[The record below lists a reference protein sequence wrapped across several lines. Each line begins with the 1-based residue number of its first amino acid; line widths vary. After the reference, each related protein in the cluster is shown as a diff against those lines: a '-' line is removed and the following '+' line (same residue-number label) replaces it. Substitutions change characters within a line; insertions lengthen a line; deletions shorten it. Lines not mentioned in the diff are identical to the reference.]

1 MPRSATDKRDRLVNA
16 AADLFHRTGFANT
29 ALVDIAGAAGVS
41 PGSLFYF
48 FKSKDDLARAVI
60 DARCRALADEL
71 ASIEASNVD
80 PWARID
86 GFVELAQKFSGTYVS
101 VGCPLA
107 RLVRD
112 LAQETTLRTEVA
124 RLYGVQLDWL
134 VRQFELVSLSL
145 TKAKES
151 ARFVLAGYH
160 GAAFLAFALSDAAA
174 IDTEVAKL
182 RTWLAQEQVAQNTAV

>member
-1 MPRSATDKRDRLVNA
+1 MPRSATDKRERLVNA
-16 AADLFHRTGFANT
+16 AADLFHGAGYANT
-29 ALVDIAGAAGVS
+29 ALADIAVAAGVS

-60 DARCRALADEL
+60 DERCRALAEEL
-71 ASIEASNVD
+71 ASLEAHDD

-86 GFVELAQKFSGTYVS
+86 GFVELARKFSATYVS
-101 VGCPLA
+101 IGCPLA

-112 LAQETTLRTEVA
+112 LAQDAALRAEVA
-124 RLYGVQLDWL
+124 RLYEVQLDWL
-134 VRQFELVSLSL
+134 VKQFELASLAAP
-145 TKAKES
+145 KAMEN

-160 GAAFLAFALSDAAA
+160 GASFLAFALSDAAA

-182 RTWLAQEQVAQNTAV
+182 RAWLSQEHQRRDHPV